1 MISTTAQY
9 ALRALA
15 KLADLDPGTSM
26 LGRELAKEA
35 TIPANYLSK
44 ILLALRNAGLL
55 ATSRGS
61 GGGYRLAKGPE
72 QIHLIDVV
80 EVFDAPGAKP
90 ACLLG
95 EGECT
100 DDDACSA
107 HHAWKEV
114 RAAYIR
120 FLESTTLADIS
131 KRRGVHG
138 VQVRLSSLTE
148 LPGGESL

>member
-15 KLADLDPGTSM
+15 KLADLDSGTAM

-35 TIPANYLSK
+35 SIRANYLSK

-55 ATSRGS
+55 ATARGS

-72 QIHLIDVV
+72 QIRLIDVV

-114 RAAYIR
+114 RSAYIR

-131 KRRGVHG
+131 KRRGPHG
-138 VQVRLSSLTE
+138 VQVSISSLKNI
-148 LPGGESL
+148 PGGRPL